1 MSQFVTSWHS
11 SFNRNSGFEF
21 RHFLVRITAL
31 TSRAGGVS
39 FTEGEDAMFETNLET
54 IRELAEQKKNENQ
67 DFREH
72 IKDCDIEPERTDAIV
87 HRLDAYVSSK
97 IDCRQCANCCS
108 ELSAALGRE
117 DVARLAKAEGI
128 TRVQFEQKYL
138 DKTDEPDRFL
148 IRQKPCPFLDG
159 KLCRHYHVRPESCA
173 EFPFLHKA
181 DFTTRS
187 MMALWNLPYCPIVY
201 NVYELLKQEVAE
213 IEMLR
218 RDAKEE
224 DLE

>member
-1 MSQFVTSWHS
+1 
-11 SFNRNSGFEF
+11 
-21 RHFLVRITAL
+21 
-31 TSRAGGVS
+31 
-39 FTEGEDAMFETNLET
+39 MFETNLER
-54 IRELAEQKKNENQ
+54 ISELAKLKEKGDRE
-67 DFREH
+67 FREH
-72 IKDCDIEPERTDAIV
+72 LQHSIISREELDAIV

-97 IDCRQCANCCS
+97 IDCRQCANCCR
-108 ELSAALGRE
+108 ELHAALGRE
-117 DVARLAKAEGI
+117 DVARFAKAEGI
-128 TRVQFEQKYL
+128 TPEQFEQKYL

-148 IRQKPCPFLDG
+148 IRQKPCPFLTG

-173 EFPFLHKA
+173 EFPFLHRP

-201 NVYELLKQEVAE
+201 NVYELLKAEVAE
-213 IEMLR
+213 LEMLR

>member
-1 MSQFVTSWHS
+1 
-11 SFNRNSGFEF
+11 
-21 RHFLVRITAL
+21 
-31 TSRAGGVS
+31 
-39 FTEGEDAMFETNLET
+39 MFETNLEK
-54 IRELAEQKKNENQ
+54 IREMAEQKKNENR

-72 IKDCDIEPERTDAIV
+72 IKDCDIEPEEIDAIV

-97 IDCRQCANCCS
+97 IDCRRCANCCS
-108 ELSAALGRE
+108 ELAAALGRE
-117 DVARLAKAEGI
+117 DITRLAQAEGI
-128 TRVQFEQKYL
+128 TPEQLERRYL

-159 KLCRHYHVRPESCA
+159 KLCRRYHVRPESCV
-173 EFPFLHKA
+173 EFPFLHKP

-187 MMALWNLPYCPIVY
+187 MLALWNLPYCPIVF
-201 NVYELLKQEVAE
+201 NVYELLKQEVWE
-213 IEMLR
+213 LEMLR

>member
-1 MSQFVTSWHS
+1 MK
-11 SFNRNSGFEF
+11 
-21 RHFLVRITAL
+21 L
-31 TSRAGGVS
+31 
-39 FTEGEDAMFETNLET
+39 ETNLGRIRKLAKEKET
-54 IRELAEQKKNENQ
+54 ENKE
-67 DFREH
+67 FREH
-72 IKDCDIEPERTDAIV
+72 LQRSAISQEELDAIV

-97 IDCRQCANCCS
+97 IDCRQCANCCR
-108 ELSAALGRE
+108 ELAAALSRE
-117 DVARLAKAEGI
+117 DISRLAQAEGV
-128 TRVQFEQKYL
+128 TPRQFEQNYL

-148 IRQKPCPFLDG
+148 IREKPCTFLEG

-201 NVYELLKQEVAE
+201 NVYELLKQEIAE
-213 IEMLR
+213 LEMLR